1 MVSKVTLKRPHGII
15 INGRILREA
24 KGLFVWMVQ
33 YCQPIVFLFIK
44 LGRFY
49 VRSKVSSKPVPDCSP
64 YITIIWEDF
73 T

>member
-1 MVSKVTLKRPHGII
+1 MD
-15 INGRILREA
+15 GRML
-24 KGLFVWMVQ
+24 Q
-33 YCQPIVFLFIK
+33 YCQPTVFLFIK

-49 VRSKVSSKPVPDCSP
+49 VKSKVSSKPVPDYSL